1 MERRA
6 GCLGNVHQVIT
17 PDHGRCVDG
26 PRHRALP
33 FDRLRYSS
41 SMPALL
47 SDYAA
52 HDALSLAALVRSRE
66 VTPLELTEAAIARI
80 EALDPKLNAVVLRLF
95 DRARDT
101 AKRLAEPDPSR
112 HQPLRGVPFLLK
124 DLLQTVAGLP
134 TSYGSR
140 FLAKTPAKQDSE
152 LWRRYQAA
160 GVVLLGK
167 TNTPEFGL
175 LPVTEPELYG
185 PCKNPWDLGRTTGGS
200 SGGAA
205 AAVAARLV
213 PAAHGGDG
221 GGSIRIPASCCG
233 LFGLKPTRGRNPMGP
248 DVGEGWHG
256 IVVEHVLTRS
266 VRDSAAFLDVTH
278 GRDLGAPYCAPTPER
293 PFLAELARPSGK
305 LRIAFTTQSLLGK
318 GVHAD
323 CKEAVEDA
331 ARLCASLGH
340 EVVEATPPI
349 ERHPLTRAYLTLVAV
364 ETAAELR
371 MASERLRKPLDPG
384 QFELGSWMLAQIG
397 CKTTGVELAMAVHY
411 LHAFTRQLARW
422 SEPYDVLLTPVLGT
436 PPVPIGALAQ
446 KPAEVFALK
455 ALRLVPFG
463 PVMRKLLDQIAD
475 TAFDFAGYTAIANLT
490 GQPAMSVPLH
500 WNAQGLPI
508 GVQFIGR
515 YGDEAG
521 LLRLAAQ
528 LEAARPWAQRVP
540 PGFG

>member
-1 MERRA
+1 
-6 GCLGNVHQVIT
+6 
-17 PDHGRCVDG
+17 
-26 PRHRALP
+26 
-33 FDRLRYSS
+33 
-41 SMPALL
+41 MPAPL
-47 SDYAA
+47 SDYAS
-52 HDALSLAALVRSRE
+52 HDALSLAALVRNKDVS
-66 VTPLELTEAAIARI
+66 PLELADAAIARI
-80 EALDPKLNAVVLRLF
+80 EQLDPKINAVVVRLF
-95 DRARDT
+95 DRARD
-101 AKRLAEPDPSR
+101 AARKLAEPDPS
-112 HQPLRGVPFLLK
+112 HPQPLRGVPFLLK

-140 FLAKTPAKQDSE
+140 FLSTAAVQHDSE
-152 LWRRYQAA
+152 LWKRYQAA

-185 PCKNPWDLGRTTGGS
+185 PCRNPWDTGRTTGGS
-200 SGGAA
+200 SGGSA

-213 PAAHGGDG
+213 PVAHGGDG

-233 LFGLKPTRGRNPMGP
+233 LFGLKPTRARNPMGP

-278 GRDLGAPYCAPTPER
+278 GRDLGAPYSAPTPER
-293 PFLAELARPSGK
+293 PFLDELSRPSGK
-305 LRIAFTTQSLLGK
+305 LRIAFTTQPLLGK

-323 CKEAVEDA
+323 CKAAVEDA
-331 ARLCASLGH
+331 AKLCASLGH
-340 EVVEATPPI
+340 EVVEATPPLD
-349 ERHPLTRAYLTLVAV
+349 RHTLTRAYLTLVAV

-371 MASERLRKPLDPG
+371 MGSERLKKPLDPK
-384 QFELGSWMLAQIG
+384 QIELGSWMLAQIG
-397 CKTTGVELAMAVHY
+397 GKTSAVDLAMAVHY
-411 LHAFTRQLARW
+411 LHGFTRQLAHW

-436 PPVPIGALAQ
+436 PPVAIGALAQ

-455 ALRLVPFG
+455 ALRMFPAG
-463 PVMRKLLDQIAD
+463 AVMRKLLDQIAD
-475 TAFDFAGYTAIANLT
+475 TAFDFAGFTAIANLT

-500 WNAQGLPI
+500 WNEQGLPI
-508 GVQFIGR
+508 GVQFVGR